1 MNLIEVRNLVK
12 TFENEAVT
20 TTVLKGISFDM
31 AEGEFVAIMGQSG
44 SGKFTLLYNISGMD
58 QMTSGHVTIDKVDLA
73 GKTDE
78 ELAELRLT
86 MMGFVFQNNYLLKN
100 LYLYD
105 NICLPG
111 FKAKKDSVQ
120 EVEDRASQ
128 LMERLGIGDVKN
140 SPIQQVS
147 GGQLQRAAICRALIN
162 KPRILFADEPT
173 GSLNSRN
180 AEEVMRIFNQLNR
193 EGMSILTV
201 THDPKVASVT
211 HRIIYLK
218 DGQIEAELELG
229 KFDEGDDLRQREE
242 KTMNWLIERG
252 F

>member
-1 MNLIEVRNLVK
+1 MNLIEVRNLIK
-12 TFENEAVT
+12 TFENEAVN

-44 SGKFTLLYNISGMD
+44 SGKSTLLYNISGMD
-58 QMTSGHVTIDKVDLA
+58 QMTSGQVSIDKVDLA

-100 LYLYD
+100 LNLFD

-111 FKAKKDSVQ
+111 FKAKKDTVQ

-128 LMERLGIGDVKN
+128 LMERLGIDDVKH

-162 KPRILFADEPT
+162 NPRILFADEPT

-218 DGQIEAELELG
+218 DGQIEAQLKLG